1 MKKILAIISILILCC
16 TIATVL
22 VACNQVSNVDRS
34 KIDVVTVDKDG
45 KAYRREINVLVE
57 IPEDTLDVKM
67 LLPLTEENS
76 TWSVFKYLDYDEGHG
91 CATICFSM
99 FDIASYSINDLKAAL
114 PDLDIQSIEILRKDT
129 DVTDEYSDYLTK
141 RTDYTNQ
148 IIAYRSDL
156 ENPLLSYDDRL
167 NLIDKLAEAEGNLET
182 LQTIDGR
189 FFEESQSLVTIK
201 IQETAISSTVLRLGI
216 ISMAITFV
224 FQVAPAIVI
233 LAIFYTKQKRR
244 ADRLQLGLKEQN
256 EQ

>member
-34 KIDVVTVDKDG
+34 KIDVVNVDKDG

-67 LLPLTEENS
+67 LLPLTKVDN
-76 TWSVFKYLDYDEGHG
+76 TRRVFKYLDYDESHG
-91 CATICFSM
+91 CATICFSLSNTDDYKISDVNRD
-99 FDIASYSINDLKAAL
+99 F
-114 PDLDIQSIEILRKDT
+114 PDLDIQSIEILHKDT

-141 RTDYTNQ
+141 KIDYTNQ

-189 FFEESQSLVTIK
+189 FFEESQSLVTIQ
-201 IQETAISSTVLRLGI
+201 IQETAISSTALRLGI